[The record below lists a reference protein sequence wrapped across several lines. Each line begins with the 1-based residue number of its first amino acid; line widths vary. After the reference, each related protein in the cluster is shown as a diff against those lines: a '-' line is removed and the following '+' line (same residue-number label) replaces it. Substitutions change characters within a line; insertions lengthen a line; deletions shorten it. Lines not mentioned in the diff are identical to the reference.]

1 MIAQEV
7 RKLNYFVNGGPRL
20 SESTDYFDIWD
31 PSIGEV
37 IAQAPDCTESEVNQ
51 AVQAAKD
58 AFPAWADTSPM
69 KRVQVLYK
77 FRELLDR
84 NLTELTRMVA
94 TEHGK
99 VWEEAQGDVLKAKEV
114 VEVACGIPSMLVGE
128 SLMNASP
135 GYDTVLYREPLGV
148 FAGIAPFNFPAMIP
162 MGWMM
167 PLCIATG
174 NTLVLRPSPVTP
186 MTSLRMV
193 ELLYEA
199 GLPSGV
205 VNLVTCGTKQAEG
218 LVKHPDIQGIMFV
231 GSTRVG
237 EQVYATAA
245 AHGKRVQALCQA
257 KNHALV
263 MEDASIERTARGIIN
278 GAFGC
283 AGERCMALPVV
294 AVHEKV
300 ADELVKC
307 LIDFAKER
315 KIGPSYD
322 KSSEL
327 GPLVTPQHRNSV
339 RRWIERGVAEGAS
352 LVLDGRGAVVDGYEN
367 GFYLGPCI
375 FDNVEPGMSIGEQE
389 IFGPVLCVKRV
400 KSFEEGITII
410 NENPY
415 ANGSVIFTQNGYYS
429 REFARRAHAGMVG
442 VNVGIPVPVSIFPF
456 SGRKKSFFGD
466 LHTMGKD
473 GIRFFTEVKSVTTTW
488 FNEEEIKREKIDT
501 WDGMLNTS
509 HPPRTAQ

>member
-1 MIAQEV
+1 MIAQDV
-7 RKLNYFVNGGPRL
+7 RKLKFFVHGEGRISDSPN
-20 SESTDYFDIWD
+20 FFNIFD
-31 PSIGEV
+31 PSTGQV
-37 IAQAPDCTESEVNQ
+37 IAQVADCTDQEVDL
-51 AVQAAKD
+51 AVQSARE
-58 AFPAWADTSPM
+58 AFPAWAETSPL
-69 KRVQVLYK
+69 KRVQFLYK
-77 FRELLDR
+77 FRELLEK

-114 VEVACGIPSMLVGE
+114 VEVACGVPSMLVGE

-199 GLPSGV
+199 GLPDGV
-205 VNLVTCGTKQAEG
+205 VNLVTCGAKQAEG
-218 LVKHPDIQGIMFV
+218 LVKHPDVKGVMFV

-237 EQVYATAA
+237 EQVYSTAA

-263 MEDASIERTARGIIN
+263 MEDAPVERTARGIIN

-294 AVHEKV
+294 AVHEKI
-300 ADELVKC
+300 ADQLVEC
-307 LIDFAKER
+307 LVRFASER
-315 KIGPSYD
+315 KLGPSYE

-327 GPLVTPQHRNSV
+327 GPLVTEDHRKSV
-339 RRWIERGVAEGAS
+339 INWIQRGIDEGAT
-352 LVLDGRGAVVDGYEN
+352 LVLDGRDAVVPGYEN

-375 FDNVEPGMSIGEQE
+375 FDRVEPGMAVGDQE
-389 IFGPVLCVKRV
+389 IFGPVLCVKRIS
-400 KSFEEGITII
+400 SFDEGIRLI
-410 NENPY
+410 NSNPY

-442 VNVGIPVPVSIFPF
+442 INVGIPVPVSIFPF
-456 SGRKKSFFGD
+456 SGHKKSFFGD

-473 GIRFFTEVKSVTTTW
+473 GIRFFTQVKSVTTTW
-488 FNEEEIKREKIDT
+488 FDEEEMRREKVDT
-501 WDGMLNTS
+501 WDGMLNEPS
-509 HPPRTAQ
+509 SSRS

>member
-1 MIAQEV
+1 MIAQDV
-7 RKLNYFVNGGPRL
+7 RKLKFFVHGEARA
-20 SESTDYFDIWD
+20 SESSEYFNIWD
-31 PSIGEV
+31 PSTGQV
-37 IAQAPDCTESEVNQ
+37 IAQVPDCTEQEVNL
-51 AVQAAKD
+51 AVQSARE
-58 AFPAWADTSPM
+58 AFPAWAEMSPL

-77 FRELLDR
+77 FRELLEK
-84 NLTELTRMVA
+84 NLSELTRMVA

-114 VEVACGIPSMLVGE
+114 VEVACGIPSMLMGE

-148 FAGIAPFNFPAMIP
+148 FVGIAPFNFPAMIP

-193 ELLYEA
+193 EMLYDA
-199 GLPSGV
+199 GLPDGV
-205 VNLVTCGTKQAEG
+205 VNLVTCGAKQAES
-218 LVKHPDIQGIMFV
+218 LVKHPDVKGVMFV

-237 EQVYATAA
+237 EQVYANAA
-245 AHGKRVQALCQA
+245 AQGKRVQALCQA

-263 MEDASIERTARGIIN
+263 MEDAPVERTARGIIN

-294 AVHEKV
+294 AVHEKI
-300 ADELVKC
+300 ADKLVDALVK
-307 LIDFAKER
+307 FAGER
-315 KIGPSYD
+315 KLGPSYE

-327 GPLVTPQHRNSV
+327 GPLVTDDHRQKVLS
-339 RRWIERGVAEGAS
+339 WIERGIKEGAS
-352 LVLDGRGAVVDGYEN
+352 LVLDGRGAVVPGYEN

-375 FDNVEPGMSIGEQE
+375 FDRVEPGMSVGDQE

-400 KSFEEGITII
+400 RSFEEGVNLI
-410 NENPY
+410 NSNPY

-442 VNVGIPVPVSIFPF
+442 INVGIPVPVSVFPF
-456 SGRKKSFFGD
+456 SGHKKSFFGD

-473 GIRFFTEVKSVTTTW
+473 GIRFFTQVKSVTTTW
-488 FNEEEIKREKIDT
+488 FDEEEMRREKVDT
-501 WDGMLNTS
+501 WDGMLNTPGS
-509 HPPRTAQ
+509 PRS